1 MSASGG
7 EGTARAVQARERR
20 RAALRTL
27 LTRPVVAVP
36 GGRAQIVNV
45 LGGGRM

>member
-1 MSASGG
+1 
-7 EGTARAVQARERR
+7 VQACERR
-20 RAALRTL
+20 PAALREL